1 MSFICAVIGLW
12 SAGSDGGLGVQDRPA
27 GLAVQDRPE
36 CRFGW
41 RDRSTGDRPA
51 GLAVQDRPGLA
62 VQDRPGVQDRLA
74 VQDRTAGLAAQV
86 RLAAQVD
93 RLAGQDARFGEQ
105 DRGRLGLQRN
115 SGWQCRIG
123 RLRRRSRGTRGEVRG
138 AAVGRAVPLRARGG
152 AAGATRQPLWA
163 RTGMPWS
170 SLHWLV
176 ILIRAGSSEPGAPSP
191 GAAAGVAFGSGV
203 PAAVANQGLQCRL

>member
-1 MSFICAVIGLW
+1 MRRRGEQSAGSGEGLRMRVHKRAQSGDPRTFRSSRLPSSSSGMSFICVVIGLW
-12 SAGSDGGLGVQDRPA
+12 SACSDGWFGVQ
-27 GLAVQDRPE
+27 
-36 CRFGW
+36 
-41 RDRSTGDRPA
+41 DRPA

-74 VQDRTAGLAAQV
+74 VHERPAGLAAQV
-86 RLAAQVD
+86 RLAAQD

-105 DRGRLGLQRN
+105 DRGWLGLQRN
-115 SGWQCRIG
+115 SGWQDRMTAEAA
-123 RLRRRSRGTRGEVRG
+123 RLG
-138 AAVGRAVPLRARGG
+138 AAVGRAVPLHARGG

-191 GAAAGVAFGSGV
+191 GAVAGFAFACISC
-203 PAAVANQGLQCRL
+203 ACR